1 MVKFKSHETE
11 RILALQGSELAS
23 FFRRA
28 VAFLIDLAVAA
39 GLFAMIASLVAP
51 LLSYLGWIRN
61 DAEITFALNK
71 NWYSIVW
78 IVLYYG
84 LATYIGNG
92 QTPGK
97 WFLGIRIVSLTHE
110 RMSIFHC
117 IERALGY
124 GYSLLEFF
132 FGFIQYFI
140 YPNRRTLHD
149 RVAETIVI
157 REKRKVTEYNLPI
170 KRLFK
175 TISNIFNKEKS
186 TKRNLTSRSPKE
198 SSGQAD
204 E

>member
-1 MVKFKSHETE
+1 MKWLYEIILHCVHKENEMVKFESHETE

-28 VAFLIDLAVAA
+28 VAFLIDLVFAA
-39 GLFAMIASLVAP
+39 GLFAVIASLVAP
-51 LLSYLGWIRN
+51 LLSYLGWISG

-78 IVLYYG
+78 TVLYYG
-84 LATYIGNG
+84 LATYLGNG
-92 QTPGK
+92 KTPGK
-97 WFLGIRIVSLTHE
+97 WILGIRIVSLTHK
-110 RMSIFHC
+110 RMSFFHC

-157 REKRKVTEYNLPI
+157 REKGKVTEYI
-170 KRLFK
+170 QTRKRLYK
-175 TISNIFNKEKS
+175 TISNIFKKE
-186 TKRNLTSRSPKE
+186 R
-198 SSGQAD
+198 
-204 E
+204 